1 MRSFIC
7 GIYKIEQWIYMR
19 NIAMNMYAK
28 QTHRERKQTNGYQR
42 WRGRGDEGKI
52 RDIELRDENY
62 WI

>member
-1 MRSFIC
+1 MRSLIC

-19 NIAMNMYAK
+19 NFAMNMYAI

-42 WRGRGDEGKI
+42 WKGGGGEGKI